1 MPLIKRYP
9 NRKLYDTEAR
19 AYVSLEQ
26 IAEMIRRGGE
36 VQVMDHAT
44 GADLTVVILSQII
57 VEQARDGRGDL
68 SAAALTALIR
78 AGVLHSLA
86 SPAPTPGPSPK
97 IGGEVGSGEG
107 RYAPPSL
114 SGKGAG
120 GLGEQEAGGLGEQRA
135 GGLGA
140 SSPAEPRD
148 QGAGALRQG
157 KRALRARRFPR
168 PSCPAAAIRRAVA
181 RRDIVRRPEVQAL
194 ADRLAA
200 LEEATEALIAAR
212 RVCRA

>member
-57 VEQARDGRGDL
+57 AEQARDGRGDL
-68 SAAALTALIR
+68 PVAALTALIR
-78 AGVLHSLA
+78 TGALHSLT
-86 SPAPTPGPSPK
+86 SPAPPLTSPPTPPLR
-97 IGGEVGSGEG
+97 GEG
-107 RYAPPSL
+107 SCAPPSL

-120 GLGEQEAGGLGEQRA
+120 GLGEQ
-135 GGLGA
+135 GA
-140 SSPAEPRD
+140 V
-148 QGAGALRQG
+148 ALRQG

-168 PSCPAAAIRRAVA
+168 PTCPAAAIRRAVA
-181 RRDIVRRPEVQAL
+181 RRDIVRRPEIQAL

-200 LEEATEALIAAR
+200 LEEAAEALIAAR
-212 RVCRA
+212 RA